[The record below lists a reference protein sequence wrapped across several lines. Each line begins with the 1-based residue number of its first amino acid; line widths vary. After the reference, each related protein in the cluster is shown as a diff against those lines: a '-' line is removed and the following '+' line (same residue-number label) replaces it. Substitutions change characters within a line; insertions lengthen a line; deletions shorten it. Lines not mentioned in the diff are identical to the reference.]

1 MSRKGDWEIKKWMD
15 RDIKVAQLFN
25 CVCNVSKE
33 DAIRYCGI
41 SENRLNT
48 LDNMHYIEKKVDN
61 RGNFYYRTTKEG
73 RDVFEEKTGIRGY
86 ISNSYKHDKILY
98 DVFVSLSDDEQRS
111 WLTEHEQRQIAED
124 NGYDLS
130 EVSICDG
137 AYMNSNG
144 DMVYVEVVTS
154 DYTEKMIEK
163 KIEYVNMIGGIYDEH
178 RI

>member
-1 MSRKGDWEIKKWMD
+1 M
-15 RDIKVAQLFN
+15 
-25 CVCNVSKE
+25 
-33 DAIRYCGI
+33 
-41 SENRLNT
+41 
-48 LDNMHYIEKKVDN
+48 
-61 RGNFYYRTTKEG
+61 
-73 RDVFEEKTGIRGY
+73 
-86 ISNSYKHDKILY
+86 
-98 DVFVSLSDDEQRS
+98 
-111 WLTEHEQRQIAED
+111 TEHEQRQIAED